1 MSEEKLEVKVGDILA
16 VPYHSWVRTYYTRLK
31 VTKITPT
38 GIIKTEQ
45 GISLNPDLTLRGPGN
60 AFKKATFWTKELE
73 TQERKEIEEIWVR
86 NALDDYRWRT
96 LDGQIAIE
104 ILALLNKRLEEKK
117 AVSDAKESE

>member
-1 MSEEKLEVKVGDILA
+1 MSEEKPEVKVGDVLA
-16 VPYHSWVRTYYTRLK
+16 YPNHSWVRTYYTRLK

-45 GISLNPDLTLRGPGN
+45 GISLNPDFTLRGQGYS
-60 AFKKATFWTKELE
+60 FKKAVFWTKELE
-73 TQERKEIEEIWVR
+73 LQERKEVEELQAR
-86 NALDDYRWRT
+86 NALQNYKWRT